1 MRLRWTPAARETAE
15 TLMSA
20 PLAAS
25 VVECGKDLGSAA
37 FDVLAPDIG
46 EASRGVHGWCVFLTE
61 RRPTFFDRQKGA
73 GT

>member
-1 MRLRWTPAARETAE
+1 
-15 TLMSA
+15 MSA